1 MELGSHRELD
11 YASGFNSCFSD
22 NHSVFATLLRTA
34 AETAISEV
42 HKLFCTGGVPRL
54 LNTVV
59 LAMTDGLFR
68 LCGLEC
74 FDELFISTPHPH
86 PPPPSP
92 FPISLMV

>member
-42 HKLFCTGGVPRL
+42 HKLPCSGAVPTSLTLLFCRC
-54 LNTVV
+54 
-59 LAMTDGLFR
+59 LADGHV
-68 LCGLEC
+68 GL
-74 FDELFISTPHPH
+74 
-86 PPPPSP
+86 
-92 FPISLMV
+92 